1 MPSAFP
7 ATPVPRRSRRLLR
20 GAAVLTALVLGATAC
35 GGSDDDTAGK
45 EVSAA
50 DVRAA
55 LEKGGTVTVW
65 AWEPTLKSVAADF
78 RKKYPKVKVDLVGE
92 RSGDKHYTALS
103 NAISAEKGVPDVAQV
118 EYFAV
123 SQYALTKGLTDL
135 APFGA
140 DKLASKYTPGP
151 WNAVTE
157 GKAVYGLPMDSG
169 PMAMFYNKKVF
180 DKYKITVPTTWD
192 EYVDAA
198 RELHRADPKVYIAND
213 AGDAGFTTSLLWQAG
228 SRPYRVDGTKVKV
241 DFGDAGARTYTDTW
255 QQLIDEKLLA
265 PVPGWTDDW
274 YMGLG
279 DGTIATL
286 TTGAWMPA
294 NFVTGVPNAA
304 GDWRAAPMPVWK
316 AGEKTSAENGGSSLT
331 LPSLG
336 KHKELAY
343 AFVEYANAQE
353 GVATR
358 VEEGAFPATTADL
371 TSTAFQSTKFAYFG
385 GQEANK
391 IFAESAANVADDWS
405 YLPFQ
410 QYANSV
416 FNDTVGKA
424 YVSGTELKDGLAS
437 WQDASVKY
445 AEEQGF
451 TVEK

>member
-1 MPSAFP
+1 M
-7 ATPVPRRSRRLLR
+7 RRNTGRLLR
-20 GAAVLTALVLGATAC
+20 GIALLSAVALGATAC
-35 GGSDDDTAGK
+35 GGSGDDSTDEA
-45 EVSAA
+45 VSAS
-50 DVRAA
+50 DVQAA
-55 LEKGGTVTVW
+55 LKKGGTVTVW
-65 AWEPTLKSVAADF
+65 SWEPTLKTVAADF
-78 RKKYPKVKVDLVGE
+78 EKKYPKVKINLVGE

-103 NAISAEKGVPDVAQV
+103 NAISAEKGVPDVAQI

-123 SQYALTKGLTDL
+123 NQYALGKGLTDL

-151 WNAVTE
+151 WNAVSE
-157 GKAVYGLPMDSG
+157 DKAVYGLPMDSG

-180 DKYKITVPTTWD
+180 DKHKIAVPATWD

-198 RELHRADPKVYIAND
+198 RKLHKADPEVYIAND

-228 SRPYRVDGTKVKV
+228 SRPYKVDGTDVKI
-241 DFGDAGARTYTDTW
+241 DFSDAKAKKYTDTW
-255 QQLIDEKLLA
+255 QKLIDEKLLA
-265 PVPGWTDDW
+265 PVNSWTDEW
-274 YMGLG
+274 YKGLG
-279 DGTIATL
+279 DGSIATL

-294 NFVTGVPNAA
+294 NFVSGVPNAA
-304 GDWRAAPMPVWK
+304 GDWRAAPMPAWTKGDK
-316 AGEKTSAENGGSSLT
+316 ASAENGGSSLT

-336 KHKELAY
+336 KNKELAY
-343 AFVEYANAQE
+343 AFVEYANSGD
-353 GVATR
+353 GVGTR
-358 VEEGAFPATTADL
+358 VEQGAFPATKAELQSAD
-371 TSTAFQSTKFAYFG
+371 FQSTKFDYLG

-391 IFAESAANVADDWS
+391 IFAESAANVASDWS

-410 QYANSV
+410 QYAHSI

-424 YVSGTELKDGLAS
+424 YVSGTTLADGLKA

>member
-1 MPSAFP
+1 M
-7 ATPVPRRSRRLLR
+7 RRNTGRLLR
-20 GAAVLTALVLGATAC
+20 GIALVSAVALGATAC
-35 GGSDDDTAGK
+35 GGSDDDSTGEA
-45 EVSAA
+45 VSAS
-50 DVRAA
+50 DVQAA
-55 LEKGGTVTVW
+55 LKKGGTVTVW
-65 AWEPTLKSVAADF
+65 SWEPTLKTVAADF
-78 RKKYPKVKVDLVGE
+78 EKKYPKVKIDLVSE

-123 SQYALTKGLTDL
+123 NQYALGKGLTDL

-151 WNAVTE
+151 WNAVSE
-157 GKAVYGLPMDSG
+157 DKAVYGLPMDSG

-180 DKYKITVPTTWD
+180 DKHKIDVPTTWD

-198 RELHRADPKVYIAND
+198 RKLHEADPKVYIAND
-213 AGDAGFTTSLLWQAG
+213 AGDAGFTTSLLWQTG
-228 SRPYRVDGTKVKV
+228 SRPFKVDGTDVKIG
-241 DFGDAGARTYTDTW
+241 FSDAKAKKYTDTW
-255 QQLIDEKLLA
+255 QKLIDEKLLA
-265 PVPGWTDDW
+265 PVNGWTDEW
-274 YMGLG
+274 YKGLG

-294 NFVTGVPNAA
+294 NFVSGVPNAA
-304 GDWRAAPMPVWK
+304 GDWRAAPMPAWTKGDK
-316 AGEKTSAENGGSSLT
+316 ASAENGGSSLT

-336 KHKELAY
+336 KNKELAY
-343 AFVEYANAQE
+343 AFVEYANSGD
-353 GVATR
+353 GVRTR
-358 VEEGAFPATTADL
+358 VEQGAFPATKAELQSAD
-371 TSTAFQSTKFAYFG
+371 FQSTKFDYLG

-391 IFAESAANVADDWS
+391 IFAESAANVASDWS

-410 QYANSV
+410 QYAHSI

-424 YVSGTELKDGLAS
+424 YVSDTTLADGLKA